1 MIEQRDV
8 TQTKKFLQKEE
19 NTALAMLKKP
29 VNWGIA
35 DSSENIDRYLYGE
48 NQ

>member
-1 MIEQRDV
+1 M
-8 TQTKKFLQKEE
+8 KENNRKLE
-19 NTALAMLKKP
+19 DKNTAQQMLKKP
-29 VNWGIA
+29 VHWGIA